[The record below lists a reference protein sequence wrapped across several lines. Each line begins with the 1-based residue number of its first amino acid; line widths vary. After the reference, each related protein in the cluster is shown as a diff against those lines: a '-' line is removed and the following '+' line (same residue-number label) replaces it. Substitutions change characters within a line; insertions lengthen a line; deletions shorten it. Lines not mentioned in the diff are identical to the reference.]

1 MFERVLQ
8 FGGAIVLSKPGLI
21 TDLIGF
27 AALATVLLSQQAF
40 KTEPFPAA
48 RRPLE

>member
-1 MFERVLQ
+1 VL
-8 FGGAIVLSKPGLI
+8 IEPGLI

-40 KTEPFPAA
+40 KTEPSAA
-48 RRPLE
+48 AQRPVE